1 MKKLTIKQE
10 KFADEYIKTGNA
22 YKSAINAGYSENYAK
37 NATKF
42 LLENNGQISAYID
55 ERMKKFE
62 EEAIADQAEVLKY
75 LTRVLRG
82 EEREDVLVN
91 VGNYE
96 QEIQSMKVSAKDR
109 IKAAE
114 LLGKR
119 YGSWTDKVDMN
130 VEMPTIISGEGDLL
144 E

>member
-1 MKKLTIKQE
+1 
-10 KFADEYIKTGNA
+10 D
-22 YKSAINAGYSENYAK
+22 
-37 NATKF
+37 
-42 LLENNGQISAYID
+42 
-55 ERMKKFE
+55 
-62 EEAIADQAEVLKY
+62 
-75 LTRVLRG
+75 

-130 VEMPTIISGEGDLL
+130 VEMPTIISGDDELSD
-144 E
+144 

>member
-1 MKKLTIKQE
+1 MKKLTIKQT
-10 KFADEYIKTGNA
+10 KFADEYIISGNA
-22 YKSAINAGYSENYAK
+22 TQAAIKAGYSKKTARFTGAENL
-37 NATKF
+37 TKP
-42 LLENNGQISAYID
+42 NIKAYIE
-55 ERMKKFE
+55 ERMKKLE

-75 LTRVLRG
+75 LTRVLRD

-119 YGSWTDKVDMN
+119 YGSWTDKVDLSSDLTLIF
-130 VEMPTIISGEGDLL
+130 EDDYGD
-144 E
+144 